1 MPQVCHPERSR
12 TIAHCCSGG
21 CVSRKSCDSLTGGGI
36 VRTERTKIQTVGSL
50 PNGGRR
56 YVREFAGRVGG
67 RARYIK
73 EVDASER
80 TVRFLQEI
88 YDVTDR
94 LVAMHSDARE
104 ISRRFGL

>member
-1 MPQVCHPERSR
+1 MASRAQNER
-12 TIAHCCSGG
+12 
-21 CVSRKSCDSLTGGGI
+21 KFKQWED
-36 VRTERTKIQTVGSL
+36 L

-56 YVREFAGRVGG
+56 YVREFAGRAGG

-80 TVRFLQEI
+80 TVRFLQEV

-94 LVAMHSDARE
+94 LVAMHEKFPVDL
-104 ISRRFGL
+104 GHKQL